1 MFWIN
6 FLHFYQ
12 PANISKEII
21 KEATEKSYKRI
32 IRGLEENPE
41 IKFTFNISGCLL
53 TRLGEDLG
61 QQDLISRTKN
71 LLEHGQIELTGSV
84 AYHPILPLIGEEEI
98 KTQIKENEEIL
109 KKYFGQIK
117 LNGFFCPEM
126 AYDRRAGK
134 IIKKLGYKWIILDEI
149 SAGGKPINFSQK
161 YIDQETELAVIF
173 RNRKISQTYVP
184 ETILKLKDDKK
195 ESLSSTTIEDKIL
208 ITATDAE
215 LYGLRHI
222 DEPADFE
229 KVLQLKKLK
238 TLTISEYLNSR
249 EETQNTSHA
258 FGADSGRECLNSL
271 TIKLI
276 PASWGSTEKEIKNQ
290 TPFILW
296 RDKKNK
302 LQIKLWEL
310 ARLAESANKKFK
322 RDSNFWWSR
331 WHLVRGLTSCNFW
344 WASGK
349 DFRKVYGPLAWN
361 PDLIELGANELIRSV
376 RDLEKSTPLKL
387 KLKTEKIYLEIIKL
401 IWEKHWK
408 KYDK

>member
-21 KEATEKSYKRI
+21 KEATEKSYERI

-53 TRLGEDLG
+53 ARWGEDLKR
-61 QQDLISRTKN
+61 QDLILRIKK
-71 LLEHGQIELTGSV
+71 LLERGQIELTGSV
-84 AYHPILPLIGEEEI
+84 AYHPLLPLTSDEEI

-109 KKYFGQIK
+109 KKYFGKIN

-126 AYDRRAGK
+126 AYDKRAGK
-134 IIKKLGYKWIILDEI
+134 IIKKMGYSWIILDEI
-149 SAGGKPINFSQK
+149 SAGEKLIDFTKK
-161 YIDQETELAVIF
+161 YIDQETGLTVIF
-173 RNRKISQTYVP
+173 RNKKISQTYVP
-184 ETILKLKDDKK
+184 ETILKLKDN
-195 ESLSSTTIEDKIL
+195 KIL

-229 KVLQLKKLK
+229 KALQLQESK
-238 TLTISEYLNSR
+238 TLTISEFLNNLK
-249 EETQNTSHA
+249 EKQNT
-258 FGADSGRECLNSL
+258 
-271 TIKLI
+271 KLI
-276 PASWGSTEKEIKNQ
+276 PTSWESTEKDIKNK

-296 RDKKNK
+296 QDKKNK

-310 ARLAESANKKFK
+310 ANLAEETHQKFK

-331 WHLVRGLTSCNFW
+331 WHLVRGLASCTFW
-344 WASGK
+344 WASGQ

-361 PDLIELGANELIRSV
+361 PDLIELGASELIRSV
-376 RDLEKSTPLKL
+376 RDVEKSTPLKL
-387 KLKTEKIYLEIIKL
+387 KLKAEKIYLEIIGL

-408 KYDK
+408 KKDK